1 MFLDIML
8 LQQLTHNHSH
18 YPPAILDND
27 MSDWGET
34 SASMARFCDFHNLH
48 PPPPTPRGRAE
59 LVKWISTQPLGCLE
73 TGVPIPSLGHK

>member
-1 MFLDIML
+1 ML

-48 PPPPTPRGRAE
+48 HPPSPREGRAGE
-59 LVKWISTQPLGCLE
+59 VD
-73 TGVPIPSLGHK
+73 